1 MDYLLSAKKLDINSQ
16 ECEILRVLGWWE
28 YIDLGIHLIQKRGA
42 DLERARDIASVKGE
56 WKTGRAIDLMKEKIE
71 STKPTPVYEVQNFE
85 RGGSPR
91 ATMELGGINLQED
104 FAFDFA
110 GLFER
115 YIKKLRKLEGKT
127 ISCAV
132 RIGFDPVRKTLKVAR
147 MYDPGFKLDADDL
160 LLLTQW
166 FEDDKG
172 DRYEMMLKEKIYIEN
187 ES

>member
-1 MDYLLSAKKLDINSQ
+1 MRAKT
-16 ECEILRVLGWWE
+16 
-28 YIDLGIHLIQKRGA
+28 LI
-42 DLERARDIASVKGE
+42 
-56 WKTGRAIDLMKEKIE
+56 
-71 STKPTPVYEVQNFE
+71 EVQNFE

-91 ATMELGGINLQED
+91 ASMEVGGINLQED

-110 GLFER
+110 ALFER
-115 YIKKLRKLEGKT
+115 YIKKLQKLEGKT

-132 RIGFDPVRKTLKVAR
+132 RIGFDPVRQTLKVAR
-147 MYDPGFKLDADDL
+147 MYDAGFKLDANDL

-172 DRYEMMLKEKIYIEN
+172 HRYEMILSEKIYIEN